1 MANQADK
8 TVTQMLQIH
17 RLVQFLKEVRGEIA
31 KVTWPGGTEVKG
43 ATWVVIVVCI
53 FVAVVIWIIDKIVS
67 FGIDIIF

>member
-17 RLVQFLKEVRGEIA
+17 RLVQFLKEVRGELA
-31 KVTWPGGTEVKG
+31 KVTWPGGDEVKG

-53 FVAVVIWIIDKIVS
+53 FVAVVIWIIDKIIN
-67 FGIDIIF
+67 FGVDIIF

>member
-17 RLVQFLKEVRGEIA
+17 RLVQFLKEVRGEVA
-31 KVTWPGGTEVKG
+31 KVTWPGGNEVKG

-53 FVAVVIWIIDKIVS
+53 FVAVVIWIIDKIIN